1 MAMVRERE
9 GERWKR
15 DERRRERESD
25 GRGKDREGREKET
38 DGSRG
43 KDRDGREKE
52 SDGGGRGK
60 ERDGREKEK
69 EKGNREKE
77 GDGRG
82 KDSRDG
88 REKEGDGRGKDSRD
102 GREKEAD
109 VHSGVKRKADT
120 SRDHSRE
127 KQKRLGTHE
136 EGNGEKIEVADK
148 IIEEKTNGTT
158 SVQQKQKEEAEV
170 HSGVKRKADSLNI
183 GGVSLDVLAKAK
195 KTLQMQKEL
204 SEKLKRLP
212 QVRNLPSTVILSLL
226 NP

>member
-52 SDGGGRGK
+52 TDGGGRGK
-60 ERDGREKEK
+60 ERDSREKEK

-88 REKEGDGRGKDSRD
+88 REKE
-102 GREKEAD
+102 AD
-109 VHSGVKRKADT
+109 VHSGLKRKADT
-120 SRDHSRE
+120 SRDHIRE
-127 KQKRLGTHE
+127 KQKRLGAHE

-170 HSGVKRKADSLNI
+170 LSGVKRKADSLNI

-212 QVRNLPSTVILSLL
+212 QVINLPSTLILSPL